1 MPGPFTLPRLVQT
14 YQSTIAPDFM
24 TLAYAHRPPGFQ
36 PAPRPQRLRAWDDSS
51 PYHKNRPL
59 RPPRGG
65 HALRLLNE
73 RVTFRNVPKLE
84 RVTLHSMVSEA
95 KKDSAYLH
103 VAGMVLQVI
112 TGVRVTAVKSR
123 TDVAGFDLRKNKYIA
138 VKNELRGEDMYH
150 FVSRLVDVV
159 LPRIKDWAGVSGAA
173 GDSSGNIM
181 FGLTPDAVRLFPEV
195 EVNYDM

>member
-1 MPGPFTLPRLVQT
+1 MPGPFTLPRLAQT

-24 TLAYAHRPPGFQ
+24 TLTYAHRPPGLES
-36 PAPRPQRLRAWDDSS
+36 APRPQRLRTWDDSS

-73 RVTFRNVPKLE
+73 RITFRNIPKLE

-150 FVSRLVDVV
+150 FVSRLVDIV
-159 LPRIKDWAGVSGAA
+159 LPRIKDWSGVAGSA